1 MFCFLG
7 SKYKNI
13 FPFSIPKLFFVYP
26 AISNSQD
33 FLYVCTLLS
42 QQLKEKRP

>member
-13 FPFSIPKLFFVYP
+13 FPFPSFYVYP

-33 FLYVCTLLS
+33 FCMFVHYF
-42 QQLKEKRP
+42 RNN

>member
-13 FPFSIPKLFFVYP
+13 FPFPRFYVYP